1 MSQESDVYKQ
11 LGKLEANVEAMQAD
25 IHEMKADLKS
35 VTTQM
40 NKWRGA
46 GIILLLI
53 GAAVGWLIDLA
64 YKLLGR

>member
-11 LGKLEANVEAMQAD
+11 LGKLEANVEAMQSD
-25 IHEMKADLKS
+25 IREMKDDLKS

>member
-25 IHEMKADLKS
+25 IHEMKADLKN

-46 GIILLLI
+46 GVILLII
-53 GAAVGWLIDLA
+53 GAALGWLIDLA

>member
-25 IHEMKADLKS
+25 IHEMKADLKN

-40 NKWRGA
+40 NRWRGA

-53 GAAVGWLIDLA
+53 GAAIGWLIDLA

>member
-1 MSQESDVYKQ
+1 MSQESEVYKQ

-25 IHEMKADLKS
+25 IHEMKTDLKS

>member
-40 NKWRGA
+40 HRWRGA
-46 GIILLLI
+46 GVILLLI
-53 GAAVGWLIDLA
+53 GAALGWLIDLA